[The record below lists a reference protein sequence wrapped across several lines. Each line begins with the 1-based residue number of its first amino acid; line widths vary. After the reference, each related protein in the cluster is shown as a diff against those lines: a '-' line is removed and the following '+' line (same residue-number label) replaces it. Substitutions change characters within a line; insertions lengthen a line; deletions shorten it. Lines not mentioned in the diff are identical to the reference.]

1 MSRDTLAK
9 LQAGE
14 LRCAEVI
21 DALIEAAEDDAT
33 NAFVSLADPADL
45 RERARAADQA
55 RQDGDARPLEG
66 WPVAI
71 KDNICTR
78 QLPTTAGSKML
89 DDFESPYEATA
100 VQRLRDAGAI
110 IVGKTNLDEFG
121 MGSSSETSHV
131 GPVRNP
137 ADPKRVAGGSS
148 GGSAAAVAADLAV
161 AALGSDTGG
170 SVRQPASHCGVV
182 GLKPTYGRVSRH
194 GLIAYASSLDQI
206 GPMAPTVEGCARL
219 FEAIA
224 GHDDRDA
231 TSLAVEPAGP
241 GCADVVHEGVEGMTV
256 GLPEE
261 YLDEASRLDPQ
272 VRSRVESA
280 IDALEDA
287 GAKTTAVSL
296 PHTEYA
302 VATYYLIAT
311 AEASSNLARYDGVR
325 FGHRAEDVDDLAELY
340 RKSRAEGFG
349 DEVKRRIILG
359 TYVLSAGYYEAYYEK
374 AQKVRTLIRRDFEQ
388 VFEDV
393 DAVVAPV
400 APTPAWKLGEKRDDP
415 LEMYLEDIFTTSA
428 NLAGI
433 PAMSVP
439 SGTTGEGLPVGTQLL
454 GPALSEPVL
463 FRLAQAVFE
472 RCDDEATDR
481 G

>member
-1 MSRDTLAK
+1 MNRDILK
-9 LQAGE
+9 ELRAGE
-14 LRCAEVI
+14 TSSVEVI
-21 DALIEAAEDDAT
+21 DAIIEAAEDDAF
-33 NAFVSLADPADL
+33 NAFVSLADPSEL
-45 RERARAADQA
+45 REQARVADQA
-55 RQDGDARPLEG
+55 RQSGEARPLEG

-71 KDNICTR
+71 KDNLCTR
-78 QLPTTAGSKML
+78 DLPTTAGSKML
-89 DDFESPYEATA
+89 DGFESPYEATA

-121 MGSSSETSHV
+121 MGSSSETSHI

-137 ADPKRVAGGSS
+137 ADPERVAGGSS
-148 GGSAAAVAADLAV
+148 GGSAAALAADLA
-161 AALGSDTGG
+161 AGALGSDTGG

-182 GLKPTYGRVSRH
+182 GLKPTYGRVSRN

-206 GPMAPTVEGCARL
+206 GPMASTVEGCARL
-219 FEAIA
+219 FDAIA

-241 GCADVVHEGVEGMTV
+241 GCADVLSKGVEGMTV

-261 YLDEASRLDPQ
+261 YLDEASRLDPG
-272 VRSRVESA
+272 VRSRVEAA
-280 IDALEDA
+280 IDALEKA
-287 GAKTTAVSL
+287 GAETTSVSL

-325 FGHRAEDVDDLAELY
+325 FGRRAEDADDLAELY
-340 RKSRAEGFG
+340 KKSRAEGFG

-388 VFEDV
+388 AFEDV
-393 DAVVAPV
+393 DALVAPV

-415 LEMYLEDIFTTSA
+415 LEMYMEDIFTTSA

-439 SGTTGEGLPVGTQLL
+439 SGTTDQGLPVGTQLL
-454 GPALSEPVL
+454 GSALSEPVL
-463 FRLAQAVFE
+463 FRLAQKIFE
-472 RCDDEATDR
+472 QCNDEAGGR

>member
-1 MSRDTLAK
+1 MSRDILK
-9 LQAGE
+9 ELRAGE
-14 LRCAEVI
+14 TSSVEVI
-21 DALIEAAEDDAT
+21 DAIIEAAQDDAF
-33 NAFVSLADPADL
+33 NAFVSLADPAKL
-45 RERARAADQA
+45 REEAHRADQA
-55 RQDGDARPLEG
+55 RQSGEARPLEG

-78 QLPTTAGSKML
+78 DLPTTAGSKIL
-89 DDFESPYEATA
+89 EDFESPYEATA

-110 IVGKTNLDEFG
+110 VVGKTNLDEFG
-121 MGSSSETSHV
+121 MGSSSETSHI

-137 ADPKRVAGGSS
+137 ADPDRVAGGSS
-148 GGSAAAVAADLAV
+148 GGSAAALAAELALG
-161 AALGSDTGG
+161 ALGSDTGG

-194 GLIAYASSLDQI
+194 GLIAYASSLDQV
-206 GPMAPTVEGCARL
+206 GPMAPTVEGCAKL
-219 FEAIA
+219 FDAIA

-241 GCADVVHEGVEGMTV
+241 GCADVLSKGVEGMTV

-261 YLDEASRLDPQ
+261 YLGEASRLDPQ
-272 VRSRVESA
+272 VRSRVDAA
-280 IDALEDA
+280 IDALEEA
-287 GAKTTAVSL
+287 GAETTSVSL

-325 FGHRAEDVDDLAELY
+325 FGRRAEDADDLAELY
-340 RKSRAEGFG
+340 KKSRAEGFG

-374 AQKVRTLIRRDFEQ
+374 AQKVRTLIRRDFESA
-388 VFEDV
+388 FEEV
-393 DAVVAPV
+393 DALVAPV
-400 APTPAWKLGEKRDDP
+400 APTPAWTLGEKRDDP

-439 SGTTGEGLPVGTQLL
+439 SGTTDQGLPVGTQLL

-463 FRLAQAVFE
+463 FRLAEQIFE
-472 RCDDEATDR
+472 RCNDEASGR